1 VSSTESARKALETAE
16 AEFERAA
23 REVAADE
30 EMLARA
36 KARVA
41 EEPGSV
47 AAINQAHAAS
57 RVAARSRA
65 RLKVAEEHLAQARE
79 TFKMLDIEDRLN
91 AGADVTYAE
100 AVAFER
106 WNRDRARAGDPDRAA
121 RIDELNTLRVR
132 YGINGRALT
141 LDEAARHP
149 KFDGFRSL
157 IAELRQAEAQAENDA
172 AAIAE
177 RLHSRLRGGE

>member
-1 VSSTESARKALETAE
+1 MNLENAKKMLDEAE

-30 EMLARA
+30 ELLARA

-41 EEPGSV
+41 EEPSV
-47 AAINQAHAAS
+47 PAINQAHAAS
-57 RVAARSRA
+57 RVVARSRA
-65 RLKVAEEHLAQARE
+65 RLKVAEERLAEARQ
-79 TFKMLDIEDRLN
+79 TFEMLDIGDRLG
-91 AGADVTYAE
+91 AGADVTYRE
-100 AVAFER
+100 AIAFDR
-106 WNRDRARAGDPDRAA
+106 WNRDRIRAGDPDRAA
-121 RIDELNTLRVR
+121 QIDELNTLRVR

-149 KFDGFRSL
+149 KFDKFRSL

-172 AAIAE
+172 AAYAE
-177 RLHSRLRGGE
+177 RLHGRLRGGE